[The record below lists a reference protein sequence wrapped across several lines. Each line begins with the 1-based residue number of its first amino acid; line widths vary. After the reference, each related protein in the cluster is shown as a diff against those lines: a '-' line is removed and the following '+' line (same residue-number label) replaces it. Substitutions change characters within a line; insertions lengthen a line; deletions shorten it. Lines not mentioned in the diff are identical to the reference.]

1 MTEKQNK
8 DYLFVFLLLV
18 IIVISFLILTPKVA
32 SMLFPQKRQM
42 VLQSFISSTKQTNKI
57 DPQKFWEFREFYSP
71 GYFTFNRNGL
81 TNTQIKTV
89 ENKTG
94 ISVDMNNVSRIFLSF
109 TSLHLN
115 SYEALVSAVK
125 LSDVVNVQTLGS
137 KETIFSNNN
146 TLIYKDST
154 KRTHILFLKPLSEME
169 RANGFFNYNDT
180 DKSIVQGKNWLEVTT
195 LDEK

>member
-109 TSLHLN
+109 TSPHLN

-154 KRTHILFLKPLSEME
+154 KRTHIIFLKPLSEME